1 MPLTI
6 SPDATYG
13 TLEIIAGGIMGGSFA
28 VGMKYA
34 HRWAWENIWLVYSVV
49 GLLLLPAAIATLTIP
64 HLAAVYQSVP
74 SQILVTTALFGFG
87 WGVANVLC
95 GLAFPR
101 IGIALAVAIV
111 VGLSASLGSLI
122 PLIFLAPAK
131 LGQLSGICVVVG
143 VCFALLGIGLL
154 GWARRKR
161 EKVQDSGRPT
171 SQADTKIGL
180 ILCVSAGLL
189 APMLNFSFAFG
200 SRISTSAVAQ
210 GASVQSAVNA
220 IWLLALFGGFISN
233 AGYCVLLLVQKKTAG
248 NFFVAGTL
256 SHWAL
261 AASMGILW
269 TVGLFCYGW
278 GANLLGDMKAIVGWP
293 VFQTVTILASTGV
306 GVASGEWRGAPRWF
320 VRTSCIAI
328 VILLVAIIFI
338 SAGNNL

>member
-1 MPLTI
+1 MALSI
-6 SPDATYG
+6 ASGASLG
-13 TLEIIAGGIMGGSFA
+13 TLEIIAGGVMGGGFA

-34 HRWAWENIWLVYSVV
+34 RRWSWENIWLVYSVV
-49 GLLLLPAAIATLTIP
+49 GLLLLPAVIAALTIP
-64 HLAAVYQSVP
+64 HLAAVYDAVP
-74 SQILVTTALFGFG
+74 VTILVTTALFGFG

-101 IGIALAVAIV
+101 IGIALSVAIV

-131 LGQLSGICVVVG
+131 LTQLSGICVMVG
-143 VCFALLGIGLL
+143 VFFALLGIGLL

-161 EKVQDSGRPT
+161 EMVQESRPS
-171 SQADTKIGL
+171 SQADTKVGL
-180 ILCVSAGLL
+180 ILCISAGLL

-210 GASVQSAVNA
+210 GASLQSAVNA

-233 AGYCVLLLVQKKTAG
+233 AGYCLVLLVRNKTTG
-248 NFFVAGTL
+248 NFFAGRTL
-256 SHWAL
+256 SHWGL

-269 TVGLFCYGW
+269 TMGLFCYGW
-278 GANLLGDMKAIVGWP
+278 GANLLGEMKAIVGWP
-293 VFQTVTILASTGV
+293 VFQTVTILASTAV
-306 GVASGEWRGAPRWF
+306 GVASGEWKNAPSWF
-320 VRTSCIAI
+320 VRTSCTAI
-328 VILLVAIIFI
+328 VILLLAIVFI

>member
-1 MPLTI
+1 MALYVSSGAPLGI
-6 SPDATYG
+6 
-13 TLEIIAGGIMGGSFA
+13 LEIVAGGVMGGSFA
-28 VGMKYA
+28 IGMKYA
-34 HRWAWENIWLVYSVV
+34 RRWAWENIWLVYSVI
-49 GLLLLPAAIATLTIP
+49 GLLLLPVITAYLTVP
-64 HLAAVYQSVP
+64 NLPAVYQAVPFSV
-74 SQILVTTALFGFG
+74 LLATTLFGFG
-87 WGVANVLC
+87 WGIANVLC

-131 LGQLSGICVVVG
+131 LTQLSGICVMVG
-143 VCFALLGIGLL
+143 VFFALVGIGLL

-161 EKVQDSGRPT
+161 ETVLEAGQTK

-180 ILCVSAGLL
+180 ILCLSAGLL

-200 SRISTSAVAQ
+200 SRINASAIEQ
-210 GASVQSAVNA
+210 GASLQSAVNA

-233 AGYCVLLLVQKKTAG
+233 AGYCVFLLVKKKTG
-248 NFFVAGTL
+248 RNFFAEGTL
-256 SHWAL
+256 SHWGL

-306 GVASGEWRGAPRWF
+306 GVASGEWKGAPSWF
-320 VRTSCIAI
+320 VRSSCIAI
-328 VILLVAIIFI
+328 VILLVAIVFI